1 MHYQYQSPL
10 REGERSSSRSNST
23 ATVGEGP
30 NSSSNATTRADEGSS
45 SSTDTTAIPS
55 EESCSSPVLPVLP
68 IYKLRNNVDVIEP
81 LTRYVKWCE
90 DKSKKSGFFLRNEP
104 QEILASKGIIL
115 LKQHEIDPKLI
126 EIMGEDNIKLLKETV
141 IEKYIDEDVKVGDN
155 SYTKLT
161 KLLRVDQISEM
172 ELTTNYID
180 SILSPLFHIPEI
192 NKHLLCNEKRLNRKE
207 ENTDSSRPDGVM
219 KYYNQKSNGVTF
231 GYCEVKP
238 TDSLNSI
245 DLLCQDLVRLAL
257 FSRNVMLRKTNHI
270 SCCLQIVGMHFSF
283 YVLNAISRD
292 ISIMNEFLDFDIPSH
307 INELGNLNNIIDK
320 LKKISVVYDNY
331 CLKSYVSNQQ
341 EETTANI
348 DNILKPQK
356 RKRSTDIY
364 PVTFI

>member
-1 MHYQYQSPL
+1 MHFINCL
-10 REGERSSSRSNST
+10 NKL
-23 ATVGEGP
+23 P
-30 NSSSNATTRADEGSS
+30 NF
-45 SSTDTTAIPS
+45 
-55 EESCSSPVLPVLP
+55 
-68 IYKLRNNVDVIEP
+68 
-81 LTRYVKWCE
+81 
-90 DKSKKSGFFLRNEP
+90 KK
-104 QEILASKGIIL
+104 
-115 LKQHEIDPKLI
+115 
-126 EIMGEDNIKLLKETV
+126 
-141 IEKYIDEDVKVGDN
+141 
-155 SYTKLT
+155 
-161 KLLRVDQISEM
+161 VDQTSEM

-180 SILSPLFHIPEI
+180 PILSPLFHIPEI
-192 NKHLLCNEKRLNRKE
+192 NKHLLWLNRKE

-219 KYYNQKSNGVTF
+219 KYYNQKSNGMTF

-257 FSRNVMLRKTNHI
+257 FSRNIMLRKTNHI
-270 SCCLQIVGMHFSF
+270 SCCLQIVGMHCSF

-292 ISIMNEFLDFDIPSH
+292 ISIMNEFLGFDIPSY
-307 INELGNLNNIIDK
+307 INELGNLNNIIDE

-356 RKRSTDIY
+356 RKRPTDIH